1 MKTGEYL
8 FLHAAI
14 KKPEIITLENV
25 RFFNDEIALNVFEY
39 MHAVRFAKL
48 PMTENNVISMC
59 QKSTRRIKE
68 YDINL
73 IKELFSDTGHAI
85 LTPETHLS
93 EHFIKTTRTD
103 AAVYFS
109 TPRTMAELKLYIARL
124 HDRLNKTAF
133 NSDVIELQTAIQEI
147 ENNSDPVIPCY
158 ELQSKDLRRAFGDR
172 IYAAPIGIT
181 GTPGSGKTTVYFMIA
196 ADLLRQGLN
205 GFHIGM
211 EDSRFVSAAKIAG
224 TLTGFN
230 KDDILHKQKTASAK
244 IGDVGKFYIADIPRS
259 PQEIEELIR
268 ARLCTDDIHFLSIDF
283 VQCVENM
290 RGMDEKQTITDLM
303 RRIRKICIEERKPFF
318 LINQTTAERA
328 RDVMESKKRL
338 TAGTE
343 QGSGSI
349 FQFIRFAYYLT
360 PVGQEGTSLEV
371 EIYCGKGTV
380 HFVQRF
386 SMRFCGATG
395 RCISVY
401 ETAKE

>member
-14 KKPEIITLENV
+14 HKPEIITLENV
-25 RFFNDEIALNVFEY
+25 RFFNDETSLNVFEY

-59 QKSTRRIKE
+59 QKSTRRQKDTDML
-68 YDINL
+68 Y
-73 IKELFSDTGHAI
+73 IKELFSDTGHPI

-93 EHFIKTTRTD
+93 EHFIKKTRTD
-103 AAVYFS
+103 AAVYLS
-109 TPRTMAELKLYIARL
+109 TPRTMAELKQYIAGL

-133 NSDVIELQTAIQEI
+133 NSDVIELQAAIQEI
-147 ENNSDPVIPCY
+147 ETSLEPVIPCY
-158 ELQSKDLRRAFGDR
+158 ELQSLELRRAFGSR

-181 GTPGSGKTTVYFMIA
+181 GTPGSGKTTIYYMIA

-211 EDSRFVSAAKIAG
+211 EDSRYVSASKIAG
-224 TLTGFN
+224 TLTGLE
-230 KDDILHKQKTASAK
+230 KDDILHKQKKASEK
-244 IGDVGKFYIADIPRS
+244 IGDIGKFFIADIPRS
-259 PQEIEELIR
+259 PAEIEELIR
-268 ARLCTDDIHFLSIDF
+268 AKLCTNEIHFLSIDF

-290 RGMDEKQTITDLM
+290 RGMDEKQTITNLM
-303 RRIRKICIEERKPFF
+303 QRVRKICIEERKPFF

-349 FQFIRFAYYLT
+349 FQFLRFAYYIT
-360 PVGQEGTSLEV
+360 PMNSHETSREV
-371 EIYCGKGTV
+371 EILCGKGTL
-380 HFVQRF
+380 HYGKRF
-386 SMRFCGATG
+386 AMCFNGATG
-395 RCISVY
+395 RVISVY
-401 ETAKE
+401 EVEKD